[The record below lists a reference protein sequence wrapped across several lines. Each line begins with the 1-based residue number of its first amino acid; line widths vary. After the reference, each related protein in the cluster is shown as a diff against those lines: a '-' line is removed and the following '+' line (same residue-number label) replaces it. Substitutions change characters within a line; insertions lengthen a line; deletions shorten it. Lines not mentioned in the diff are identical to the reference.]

1 MDDPGRPPAPRS
13 DGRGAALSARDRAAG
28 GQGDGAAALPVL
40 RRLVPIACRL
50 VAGVRAF
57 AVVAAVAAVV
67 IVASLGWVL
76 WPLGLL
82 DVLGLVL
89 LLVAL
94 AAAPLMVWLYAL
106 ALEEIV
112 ELPGKVTNLPT
123 VLRSSQGELASL
135 VSSASARRR
144 AGGSRARP
152 GDLWRAGRLLLR
164 AHDALPGYGAVLA
177 IVRLPF
183 LVATAIAALVCVAL
197 VLCAPVV
204 VLAAAAVAVL

>member
-1 MDDPGRPPAPRS
+1 MDDVGRTRAPLS
-13 DGRGAALSARDRAAG
+13 AGGRAALSAERATT
-28 GQGDGAAALPVL
+28 GDGDPATALPVL
-40 RRLVPIACRL
+40 RRLVPLACRL

-57 AVVAAVAAVV
+57 AVVAAVAVGV

-76 WPLGLL
+76 WPLELVDL
-82 DVLGLVL
+82 VTLVL
-89 LLVAL
+89 LLVVL
-94 AAAPLMVWLYAL
+94 AVAPVLVWLFAQ

-112 ELPGKVTNLPT
+112 ELPGRVSKLPT

-135 VSSASARRR
+135 VSAASARRR

-177 IVRLPF
+177 VVRVPF
-183 LVATAIAALVCVAL
+183 LIATAVAAVVCVAL
-197 VLCAPVV
+197 VLCAPAALV
-204 VLAAAAVAVL
+204 AAAAVAVV